1 MTVPSITYSSYFGP
15 INKVRWYQV
24 TDYFNQY
31 DIDLYIQ
38 TFQTQG
44 SVVSILNRQS
54 TLGTE
59 WSENIPANVNQY
71 VLPRRVQILHVP
83 TLKARE
89 YVVINQKS

>member
-1 MTVPSITYSSYFGP
+1 MTVPSITYSTYFGA

-31 DIDLYIQ
+31 DVDLYIQ

-44 SVVSILNRQS
+44 SVVSIVNRQS

-59 WSENIPANVNQY
+59 WTETIPANVNQY
-71 VLPRRVQILHVP
+71 YLARRVQILHVP

-89 YVVINQKS
+89 YVVINEAT